1 MKKMFELTSEGDGE
15 RSFFVPGKGGKDRIL
30 HVGCNDD
37 VLRANAEER
46 KEDGF
51 DVTRSFRRVAHID
64 LGTVRLL
71 AVTRKDAD
79 ARVSPASRRGGAG
92 SDDCAL
98 SGAFQGLLGRCVG

>member
-37 VLRANAEER
+37 VLRANAEDR

-64 LGTVRLL
+64 LGTVRLRGMI
-71 AVTRKDAD
+71 AGWF
-79 ARVSPASRRGGAG
+79 PQRRFLRWI
-92 SDDCAL
+92 AL
-98 SGAFQGLLGRCVG
+98 RCTWR